1 MFTGIVEEKGVVQS
15 LEHKKNLMQ
24 LKVAADKIVAGTK
37 IGDSVCVDG
46 VCLTVTNMRGGT
58 FSFDAMKETIDKTAL
73 KYLKPKSRVNL
84 ERSLKVSGRIGG
96 HFVFGHVDGVGK
108 IEKKVT
114 LENYVRY
121 DISLDKSLTPYI
133 VAKGSIAI
141 DGISLTVGE
150 VKGKTFSVYIIPH
163 TLKITTLGSK
173 KKPDKVNIE
182 TDVLAKYILKA
193 K

>member
-1 MFTGIVEEKGVVQS
+1 MFTGIVEEKGALQS
-15 LEHKKNLMQ
+15 LEHKRNLIVLQ
-24 LKVAADKIVAGTK
+24 ITANKIAAGTK

-46 VCLTVTNMRGGT
+46 VCLTVTSRRGKT
-58 FSFDAMKETIDKTAL
+58 FSFDVMKETIDKTTL
-73 KYLKPKSRVNL
+73 QYLKPRDRVNL
-84 ERSLKVSGRIGG
+84 ERSLKVDGRIGG

-133 VAKGSIAI
+133 VPKGSIAI

-150 VKGKTFSVYIIPH
+150 VRGKVFSVYIIPH
-163 TLKITTLGSK
+163 TLKVTTLGAK
-173 KKPDKVNIE
+173 KKSDKVNIE